1 MKYNEAI
8 GSEESQR
15 IWSLKSIA
23 LISVFFAHMPLGI
36 DGTYMSYLFNL
47 LGIVGVPSFFFLSG
61 FLDVGSCSNFVTK
74 AQRMMIPLLFWR
86 TVTFIISVALNHGFS
101 NSLSDLI
108 FKWVKWVIGSGSIY
122 YFVPVLLACI
132 LFASYVN
139 EYILIAMSLLS
150 IGLGLQIPYGDMF
163 TAYLNPFNFILYF
176 SLGRLYRKSSYV
188 LKEKTLVLLSIFL
201 VVLYLCIWRMQPPS
215 YFNIC
220 YVPFSLV
227 SLYLLNELLKKVNP
241 SWLVEI
247 GKLSFV
253 IYLSHIQCAGFINTR
268 MNGFSEYAKV
278 PVAFIVMCIIAYS
291 MKAVLTIK
299 KREKLFKLLGFK

>member
-1 MKYNEAI
+1 MKHI

-15 IWSLKSIA
+15 IWSLKSCA
-23 LISVFFAHMPLGI
+23 LISVFFAHMPLSI
-36 DGTYMSYLFNL
+36 DGPICYLFNL

-74 AQRMMIPLLFWR
+74 AQRMMIPLLFWG
-86 TVTFIISVALNHGFS
+86 TITFIISVALSHGFS
-101 NSLSDLI
+101 NSFPDLI
-108 FKWVKWVIGSGSIY
+108 FKWIKWVIGSGSIY
-122 YFVPVLLACI
+122 YFVPVLLACM
-132 LFASYVN
+132 LFVVYVN

-150 IGLGLQIPYGDMF
+150 IGLGLKIPYGDVF

-188 LKEKTLVLLSIFL
+188 LKENKFLMLLSIVL
-201 VVLYLCIWRMQPPS
+201 VVFYLCIWRMQTPS

-227 SLYLLNELLKKVNP
+227 SLYLLNVLEKKINIP
-241 SWLVEI
+241 WLVEI

-268 MNGFSEYAKV
+268 MNGSLEYAKV
-278 PVAFIVMCIIAYS
+278 PVAFIVMCVIAYS

-299 KREKLFKLLGFK
+299 KEKKLFKLLGFK